1 MNIPTIKTAIVTYV
15 HQSMTLMFT
24 HPFMPLIEPTITSS
38 TKDIMHSHMIHH
50 PILLFVF
57 ILLCRHRAINIDMH
71 KYMVSEH
78 IPIYFIRNLSKN
90 LGYLIHQPPII
101 I

>member
-71 KYMVSEH
+71 QYMVPED
-78 IPIYFIRNLSKN
+78 IPIYFIRDLPKDF
-90 LGYLIHQPPII
+90 GYFIHQLSVII
-101 I
+101 